1 MHPQYA
7 VVGREWRCFFEC
19 LHSEECSPAGL
30 FALLLGVVRLAVIV
44 YLVRCGIGILLVVEL
59 RGGGLSSVVL
69 LEFLVLLGGL
79 RGSDHVV
86 ERSGVPQLDVVL
98 ALLLFLC
105 LGLCAALEGRGK
117 RRAPVQCSLCVRVQ
131 LPLPGVV
138 AFVVIEIHV
147 GHLVL
152 LEVFL
157 FKVALIHLA
166 QRGHFSS
173 AYCPVGEGIFT
184 G

>member
-19 LHSEECSPAGL
+19 LHSEECSPAGR

-59 RGGGLSSVVL
+59 RGGLSSVVL

-105 LGLCAALEGRGK
+105 LGLRAALEGRRK

-138 AFVVIEIHV
+138 SFIAIEIHV

-157 FKVALIHLA
+157 LKVALIHLA
-166 QRGHFSS
+166 QRGQFSS
-173 AYCPVGEGIFT
+173 ACPVGEGIFT